1 MNTPFYQT
9 CDQTNM
15 DKYPSIEKKH
25 KNILN
30 TNQNSLKTFYKISN
44 KKPLNSADQSEKKL
58 KSVTQ
63 YDKKALA
70 IFRKIDYVNGL
81 KGHTEYTSA
90 NVLRNSI
97 KTAINLDSN
106 YLRFK
111 SEINGG

>member
-1 MNTPFYQT
+1 
-9 CDQTNM
+9 
-15 DKYPSIEKKH
+15 
-25 KNILN
+25 
-30 TNQNSLKTFYKISN
+30 
-44 KKPLNSADQSEKKL
+44 
-58 KSVTQ
+58 
-63 YDKKALA
+63 
-70 IFRKIDYVNGL
+70 VNGL